1 MVRRARQKAVD
12 KAVDKR
18 GKSGGNRVEK
28 QLVGVYK
35 SVNACQATRVH
46 EKSRSKERLFLISYD
61 C

>member
-12 KAVDKR
+12 KAVDKQ

-35 SVNACQATRVH
+35 VSTHFWLRASMKKAAP
-46 EKSRSKERLFLISYD
+46 KSGIF
-61 C
+61 